1 MTLTTRPLRDVLE
14 DRITQ
19 RWQQWAQS
27 HPRLAEVID
36 RTRLVETTVAS
47 LDADPD
53 VRAAFRESHVNEHQL
68 REAIRVLRLIDNV
81 VARSLPL

>member
-1 MTLTTRPLRDVLE
+1 MTERPLRDVLE

-36 RTRLVETTVAS
+36 RTRLVESTVAA
-47 LDADPD
+47 LDEDPRVREAFAAAD
-53 VRAAFRESHVNEHQL
+53 VNEHQL
-68 REAIRVLRLIDNV
+68 REAMRMLRLIDQV
-81 VARSLPL
+81 VARTLPL

>member
-1 MTLTTRPLRDVLE
+1 M
-14 DRITQ
+14 
-19 RWQQWAQS
+19 
-27 HPRLAEVID
+27 ID